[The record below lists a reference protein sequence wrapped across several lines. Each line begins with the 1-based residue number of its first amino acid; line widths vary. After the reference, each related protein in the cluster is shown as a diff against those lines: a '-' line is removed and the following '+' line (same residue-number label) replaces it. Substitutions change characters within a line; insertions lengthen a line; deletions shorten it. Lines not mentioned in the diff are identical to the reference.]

1 MYIYREKKTYLRP
14 KHKIFFPVHDDVIK
28 WKHFPIYWPF
38 VRGNSPV
45 SGEFP
50 AQRPVTR
57 SFDVFF
63 DLRLFK
69 RLSKQREAGDLRR
82 YRAHYD
88 VTVSGQQCTSRELY
102 TRFVLCIHI
111 PNPFKF
117 IFDCTFVLFIFVL
130 FDPLNQSQTIPYQ
143 TILFLSILSI

>member
-1 MYIYREKKTYLRP
+1 MYIYIEKKRIYVQNTKYSSQCVMTSSDENIFRFTGHLCGGIHRSPENSLR
-14 KHKIFFPVHDDVIK
+14 KGQ
-28 WKHFPIYWPF
+28 W
-38 VRGNSPV
+38 RGALMFSLICVCLNGWV
-45 SGEFP
+45 NN
-50 AQRPVTR
+50 
-57 SFDVFF
+57 
-63 DLRLFK
+63 
-69 RLSKQREAGDLRR
+69 REAGDLRR

-102 TRFVLCIHI
+102 TRFALCIHI
-111 PNPFKF
+111 PNLFKF